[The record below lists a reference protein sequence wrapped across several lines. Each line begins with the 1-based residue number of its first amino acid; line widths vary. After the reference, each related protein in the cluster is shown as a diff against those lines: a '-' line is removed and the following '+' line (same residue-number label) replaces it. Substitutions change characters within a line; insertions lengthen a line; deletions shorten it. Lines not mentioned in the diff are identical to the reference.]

1 MAFFDLKTFPQPLT
15 AREEREYLKRYKEG
29 DREARNVLINRN
41 MRLVAH
47 VIKKYQ
53 GSDYEMEDLLSVG
66 TIGLIK
72 AVNTYNM
79 NKGSRLATYAAKC
92 VENEILMLFRAGK
105 KFSRE
110 VSIYDPIGTD
120 KDGETVSL
128 MDILETEGK
137 EAIEQ
142 IILKQDVKDLYAAY
156 EKELKETEKAVIR
169 MRYGLF
175 GSREHTQREVAKQLG
190 ISRSYVSRIEKKAIE
205 KLRETFE
212 RAGTE
217 PQILRGQS
225 HGRNGTCNETDR
237 KNGSGE

>member
-1 MAFFDLKTFPQPLT
+1 MKTFLQPLS
-15 AREEREYLKRYKEG
+15 AREERECLKRYKEG
-29 DREARNVLINRN
+29 DQEAREILINRN

-53 GSDYEMEDLLSVG
+53 SPDYEMEDLLSVG

-72 AVNTYNM
+72 AVNTFDP

-128 MDILETEGK
+128 LDILEAEGK
-137 EAIEQ
+137 EALEQ
-142 IILKQDVKDLYAAY
+142 VILKQDIRTLYEAY
-156 EKELKETEKAVIR
+156 EQNLKDTEKTVIR

-175 GSREHTQREVAKQLG
+175 GSREHTQREIAYEMG
-190 ISRSYVSRIEKKAIE
+190 ISRSYVSRIEKRAIE
-205 KLRETFE
+205 KLK
-212 RAGTE
+212 AGF
-217 PQILRGQS
+217 L
-225 HGRNGTCNETDR
+225 
-237 KNGSGE
+237 

>member
-1 MAFFDLKTFPQPLT
+1 MKTFPQPLT
-15 AREEREYLKRYKEG
+15 AREEREYLERYKEG
-29 DREARNVLINRN
+29 DQEARAMLINRN

-72 AVNTYNM
+72 AVNTFDLD
-79 NKGSRLATYAAKC
+79 KGSRLATYAAKC
-92 VENEILMLFRAGK
+92 VENEVLMLFRAGR

-110 VSIYDPIGTD
+110 VSIYEPIGTD

-128 MDILETEGK
+128 MDVLEADGK
-137 EAIEQ
+137 EAVDQ
-142 IILKQDVKDLYAAY
+142 VILKQDVKQLYEAY
-156 EKELKETEKAVIR
+156 ERNLKDTEKIVIR

-175 GSREHTQREVAKQLG
+175 GSKEYTQREIASVLG

-205 KLRETFE
+205 KLQEDF
-212 RAGTE
+212 
-217 PQILRGQS
+217 L
-225 HGRNGTCNETDR
+225 
-237 KNGSGE
+237 

>member
-1 MAFFDLKTFPQPLT
+1 MKTFLQPLS
-15 AREEREYLKRYKEG
+15 AREERECLKRYKEG
-29 DREARNVLINRN
+29 DQEAREILINRN

-53 GSDYEMEDLLSVG
+53 SPDYEMEDLLSVG

-72 AVNTYNM
+72 AVNTFDP

-110 VSIYDPIGTD
+110 ISIYDPIGTD

-128 MDILETEGK
+128 LDILEAEGK
-137 EAIEQ
+137 EALEQ
-142 IILKQDVKDLYAAY
+142 VILKQDIRMLYEAY
-156 EKELKETEKAVIR
+156 EQNLKDTEKTVIR

-175 GSREHTQREVAKQLG
+175 GSREHTQREIADAMG
-190 ISRSYVSRIEKKAIE
+190 ISRSYVSRIEKRAIE
-205 KLRETFE
+205 KLK
-212 RAGTE
+212 AGF
-217 PQILRGQS
+217 L
-225 HGRNGTCNETDR
+225 
-237 KNGSGE
+237 

>member
-1 MAFFDLKTFPQPLT
+1 MKTFLQPLS
-15 AREEREYLKRYKEG
+15 AREERECLKRYKEG
-29 DREARNVLINRN
+29 DQEAREILINRN

-53 GSDYEMEDLLSVG
+53 SPDYEMEDLLSVG

-72 AVNTYNM
+72 AVNTFDS

-128 MDILETEGK
+128 LDILEAEGK
-137 EAIEQ
+137 EALEQ
-142 IILKQDVKDLYAAY
+142 VILKQDIRTLYEAY
-156 EKELKETEKAVIR
+156 EQNLKDTEKTVIR

-175 GSREHTQREVAKQLG
+175 GSREHTQREIADEMG
-190 ISRSYVSRIEKKAIE
+190 ISRSYVSRIEKRAIE
-205 KLRETFE
+205 KLK
-212 RAGTE
+212 AGF
-217 PQILRGQS
+217 L
-225 HGRNGTCNETDR
+225 
-237 KNGSGE
+237 